1 MAWGETFIFLK
12 YFNILI
18 YLPDG
23 PREVEARLKS
33 QKCSLRDTWY
43 HHCHH
48 SPLSL
53 FSLSSSSSWYN
64 HLYHHCNLI
73 GWLSQNDFILNF
85 LDEPLPHFMII
96 HTIMLIT
103 TINHVWSSGRPGR
116 QSTWSWVLDGWD
128 PREKVEANHED
139 QFFHSWHLS
148 DHDDHS
154 NKLLDCWCSSS
165 TLILP
170 PKGGMRSIDRNA
182 WASEAAF
189 QAGIVLLRVALMFR
203 VSFFIQKLK
212 MGF

>member
-1 MAWGETFIFLK
+1 
-12 YFNILI
+12 
-18 YLPDG
+18 
-23 PREVEARLKS
+23 
-33 QKCSLRDTWY
+33 
-43 HHCHH
+43 
-48 SPLSL
+48 
-53 FSLSSSSSWYN
+53 
-64 HLYHHCNLI
+64 
-73 GWLSQNDFILNF
+73 
-85 LDEPLPHFMII
+85 MII

-189 QAGIVLLRVALMFR
+189 QAGTVLHRDELMFR
-203 VSFFIQKLK
+203 VSFFIQKFHSLIK
-212 MGF
+212 SWKWCSKKVLLQELEYLGGQLREESIRCDRLEEQMNDLTELHQVISTLGDVDDGGVFVQSILWWWYCCCCSFCRS

>member
-1 MAWGETFIFLK
+1 
-12 YFNILI
+12 
-18 YLPDG
+18 
-23 PREVEARLKS
+23 
-33 QKCSLRDTWY
+33 
-43 HHCHH
+43 
-48 SPLSL
+48 
-53 FSLSSSSSWYN
+53 
-64 HLYHHCNLI
+64 
-73 GWLSQNDFILNF
+73 
-85 LDEPLPHFMII
+85 MII

-203 VSFFIQKLK
+203 VSFFFQKLK
-212 MGF
+212 MVFEESSSPGTRIPRWAAARGEHTLRSAGGADERPPWITSGY